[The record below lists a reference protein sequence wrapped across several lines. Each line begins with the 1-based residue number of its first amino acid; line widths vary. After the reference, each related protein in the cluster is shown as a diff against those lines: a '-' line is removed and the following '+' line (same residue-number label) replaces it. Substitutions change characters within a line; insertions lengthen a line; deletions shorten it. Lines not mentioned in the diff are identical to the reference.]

1 MYHVYMTTR
10 QVSVS
15 LTAAT
20 LNRLERLRH
29 KMHRSRSEIIAEA
42 VEEYVKRQEG
52 PPPLPTFEM
61 EPMSLPEQKRAM
73 VESMERRGGKK

>member
-1 MYHVYMTTR
+1 MTTR

-15 LTAAT
+15 LTATT

-52 PPPLPTFEM
+52 PPPLPTFDM
-61 EPMSLPEQKRAM
+61 EPMDLPEQKRTM
-73 VESMERRGGKK
+73 VESMQRRAGKR

>member
-1 MYHVYMTTR
+1 MTTR

-15 LTAAT
+15 LTPTT

-42 VEEYVKRQEG
+42 VEEYVKRQEC
-52 PPPLPTFEM
+52 PPPLPTFDM
-61 EPMSLPEQKRAM
+61 EPMSRAEQKQAM
-73 VESMERRGGKK
+73 VESMERRAGKR

>member
-15 LTAAT
+15 LNAT
-20 LNRLERLRH
+20 TLDRLERLRR

-42 VEEYVKRQEG
+42 VAEYVKRQEA
-52 PPPLPTFEM
+52 PPPMPTFDI
-61 EPMSLPEQKRAM
+61 EPMSPQEQKQAM
-73 VESMERRGGKK
+73 IESMQRRVSKR

>member
-15 LTAAT
+15 LTTTT

-42 VEEYVKRQEG
+42 VEDYVKRQEG
-52 PPPLPTFEM
+52 PSPLPTFDM
-61 EPMSLPEQKRAM
+61 EPMSLPEQKSAM
-73 VESMERRGGKK
+73 VESMERRAGKR